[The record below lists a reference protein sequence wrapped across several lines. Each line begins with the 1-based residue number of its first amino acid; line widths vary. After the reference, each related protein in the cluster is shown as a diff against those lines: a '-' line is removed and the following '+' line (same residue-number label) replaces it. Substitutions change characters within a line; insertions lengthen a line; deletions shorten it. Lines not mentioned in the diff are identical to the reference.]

1 MCILREN
8 EAFYQKERV
17 KLDSN
22 IIIFPDFQTLSEE
35 VERLRIELSML
46 LEELDELQY
55 VICKN
60 IETKYMLLL
69 GGLEYKVYEAQCAAL
84 RLKRKTEMIQAK
96 KNRQEKISLVSIEK
110 ILDEEFAE
118 YQKQLSEQIA
128 RMNEALE
135 YSKARTL
142 SKEEGNE
149 LKKIYHSIVKT
160 LHPDINP
167 QVTAAE
173 REMFDRAVNAYKMGD
188 LNTLRIIGEMVGER
202 HLPENGQTAMTQL
215 MDEKKRLEGMIKNV
229 RERMERIKSEY
240 PYTVK
245 DIVDD
250 PEKVKQRKA
259 ELEQMLSEYNEII
272 DIYKERLAELLR

>member
-1 MCILREN
+1 M
-8 EAFYQKERV
+8 
-17 KLDSN
+17 DSN
-22 IIIFPDFQTLSEE
+22 IIIFPDFQALSEE

-84 RLKRKTEMIQAK
+84 RLKRKIEMIQAK

-110 ILDEEFAE
+110 TLDEEFAE

-135 YSKARTL
+135 YSKAKTL
-142 SKEEGNE
+142 SKEEENE

-202 HLPENGQTAMTQL
+202 HLPETGQTAMTQL

-240 PYTVK
+240 PYTAK
-245 DIVDD
+245 EIVDD
-250 PEKVKQRKA
+250 PEKVKQRRA